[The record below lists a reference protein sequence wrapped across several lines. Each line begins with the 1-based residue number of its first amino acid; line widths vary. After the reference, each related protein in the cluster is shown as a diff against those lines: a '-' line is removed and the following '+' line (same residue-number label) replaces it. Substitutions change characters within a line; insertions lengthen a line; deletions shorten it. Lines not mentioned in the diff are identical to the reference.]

1 MIYKYSLSV
10 SGDRFYPERILTN
23 IQGDFIADSYFN
35 PTDQKFENEPDEYGY
50 SSLIFLH
57 KNKCSTE
64 DEIRKYEEDFIEF
77 IKDNHILFIENGAT
91 EIEIFIEIYYDGG
104 QCNFEIFNRELLKQI
119 GDFEVALPVSIYP
132 LTKEEIQQWKS
143 EISWS
148 WQV

>member
-35 PTDQKFENEPDEYGY
+35 PTDQKFENEPDEYGCG
-50 SSLIFLH
+50 SLIFLH

-64 DEIRKYEEDFIEF
+64 DEIRRYEEDFIEF
-77 IKDNHILFIENGAT
+77 IANNHILFIENGAT
-91 EIEIFIEIYYDGG
+91 EI
-104 QCNFEIFNRELLKQI
+104 EIFNRELLKQI

>member
-50 SSLIFLH
+50 GSLIFLH

-77 IKDNHILFIENGAT
+77 IANNHILFIENGAT
-91 EIEIFIEIYYDGG
+91 EI
-104 QCNFEIFNRELLKQI
+104 EIFNRELLKQI

>member
-50 SSLIFLH
+50 GSLIFLH

-64 DEIRKYEEDFIEF
+64 DEIRRYEEDFIEF
-77 IKDNHILFIENGAT
+77 IANNHILFIENGAT
-91 EIEIFIEIYYDGG
+91 EI
-104 QCNFEIFNRELLKQI
+104 EIFNRELLKQI

>member
-35 PTDQKFENEPDEYGY
+35 PTDQKFENEPDEYGCG
-50 SSLIFLH
+50 SLIFLH

-119 GDFEVALPVSIYP
+119 GDFEVALPVSIYA